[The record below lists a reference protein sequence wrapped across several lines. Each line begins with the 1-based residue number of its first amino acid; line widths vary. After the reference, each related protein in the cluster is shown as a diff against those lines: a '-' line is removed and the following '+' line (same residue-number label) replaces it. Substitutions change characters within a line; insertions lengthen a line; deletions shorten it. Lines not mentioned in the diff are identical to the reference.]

1 VKPADGV
8 ATMSTLVRG
17 GAMTLGGALLG
28 RVAGMAQ
35 SIVIARG
42 LDPHRL
48 GVFAILNYVLALGGA
63 IVDLG
68 VPVAATKLVAEFR
81 VAQPAALRRIVG
93 ILTALSLVLA
103 AGGAVALLV
112 ASAPLARF
120 YREPELASLFRLAA
134 ALLFVSLVGAFLTGA
149 VQGFRRIEALAAVT
163 AVKAVVALGATLLL
177 LPSFGLV
184 GVIAASIAA
193 ELIAW
198 PLSGRP
204 LRQALVAAP
213 ASGSEP
219 LPAAPLLARALALS
233 VPVVLNGLV
242 IWGGA
247 WFVRSYL
254 ARTTGYEAVGYFHV
268 ADASARLLLLLPSA
282 VAVPFLPAVSE
293 SIALGREATS
303 AMVEGG
309 LRLTLLA
316 VAPAGAFLCL
326 AAEPVLSVVYGDVYA
341 AAAASLTSVLVLAAG
356 LQALGVMI
364 WSTLVGAGRTWAGFG
379 VQAGGQLTLVALTV
393 VLVRDFGLAGI
404 AVAAVA
410 AALVT
415 AVLGL
420 AAVRVQLGARLSA
433 VRGALT
439 VAVLGW
445 LAAATFWVLGATG
458 WLPAT
463 GLAAAI
469 VVCEFQRLAP
479 EERRWVL
486 GRLGLDAVAGQP

>member
-1 VKPADGV
+1 
-8 ATMSTLVRG
+8 
-17 GAMTLGGALLG
+17 MTLGGALLG

-68 VPVAATKLVAEFR
+68 VPVAATKLVAECR
-81 VAQPAALRRIVG
+81 VAQPAALRRIVS
-93 ILTALSLVLA
+93 ILTALSLALA
-103 AGGAVALLV
+103 TVGALSLLV
-112 ASAPLARF
+112 AAAPLASF
-120 YREPELASLFRLAA
+120 YREPELAPLFRLAA
-134 ALLFVSLVGAFLTGA
+134 ALLFVSLVGAFLAGA

-213 ASGSEP
+213 AGGSEAV
-219 LPAAPLLARALALS
+219 PAVPLLARALALS

-293 SIALGREATS
+293 SIALGREAIS

-326 AAEPVLSVVYGDVYA
+326 AAEPVLSLVYGDVYA

-356 LQALGVMI
+356 FQALGVMI
-364 WSTLVGAGRTWAGFG
+364 WSTLVGAGRTWAGFS

-415 AVLGL
+415 TVLGL

-433 VRGALT
+433 VQGALA

-445 LAAATFWVLGATG
+445 LAAATFLVLGASG

-479 EERRWVL
+479 EERRWLL
-486 GRLGLDAVAGQP
+486 GRLGVAAVAGQP